1 MAPGELEFDRSSRSL
16 ARNGELFAP
25 RISTRQ
31 LHSTGVPA
39 NSPRGFLLDL
49 DGTLYTDA
57 GAVAGG
63 PEAIAALRQA
73 GLPFRAVTNTT
84 TRSRAGL
91 VQRLGDFGYD
101 IVGEEIVTPILAA
114 RALCLM
120 RGHHRVVAY
129 LPAAARQDLSGLE
142 VREGGAGGD
151 TPDAVIVGD
160 LGESWKFSLLQE
172 AFTHLLGGA
181 VLIALSRDRYF
192 LKQNVLTLDAGPFVA
207 ALEYAS
213 AQRATV
219 VGKPSRDFYSA
230 ALSSL
235 GLQPGQVAMVGDD
248 LWSDIEG
255 AQQAGLQGW
264 LVRTGK
270 FREEKLAESG
280 VVPNRILESV
290 RDVVPSE

>member
-1 MAPGELEFDRSSRSL
+1 M
-16 ARNGELFAP
+16 
-25 RISTRQ
+25 
-31 LHSTGVPA
+31 PA

-63 PEAIAALRQA
+63 PEAIAVLRQA

-91 VQRLGDFGYD
+91 VQRLGQFGYD
-101 IVGEEIVTPILAA
+101 IAGDEIVTPILAA
-114 RALCLM
+114 RALCIR
-120 RGHHRVVAY
+120 RGHHRVAAY

-142 VREGGAGGD
+142 VWEGDAGGD
-151 TPDAVIVGD
+151 PPDAVILGD
-160 LGESWKFSLLQE
+160 LGEGWNFSLLQE
-172 AFTHLLGGA
+172 AFTHLLSGA
-181 VLIALSRDRYF
+181 ALIALSRDRYF

-219 VGKPSRDFYSA
+219 VGKPSRDFYNA
-230 ALSSL
+230 ALTSL
-235 GLQPGQVAMVGDD
+235 GLEPGEVAMVGDD

-270 FREEKLAESG
+270 SRAEKLAGSG
-280 VVPNRILESV
+280 IRPDRVLESV
-290 RDVVPSE
+290 AEVVRGEA